1 MDIDSSNRAES
12 GLEYSSA
19 MSVKLDLLKTN
30 RGTILEIARRNKG
43 LSISVFGSVARG
55 EDTDTSDFDFDFLVD
70 FDQGASFFD
79 QFQMQQE
86 LSEFLRAS
94 VDVIS
99 LHALKPRDSDIRKEA
114 LVL

>member
-1 MDIDSSNRAES
+1 MTIDWLDLTKSEL
-12 GLEYSSA
+12 GYSSA
-19 MSVKLDLLKTN
+19 MGKKLDLLKAN
-30 RGTILEIARRNKG
+30 REVILEITKRNKG

-55 EDTDTSDFDFDFLVD
+55 EDTDTSDFDFLVD
-70 FDQGASFFD
+70 SAQGASFFD

-86 LSEFLRAS
+86 LSEFLKAS

-99 LHALKPRDSDIRKEA
+99 LRALKARDSDIREEA

>member
-1 MDIDSSNRAES
+1 
-12 GLEYSSA
+12 
-19 MSVKLDLLKTN
+19 MSVKLDLLRAN
-30 RGTILEIARRNKG
+30 RGTILEIAKRNKG

-55 EDTDTSDFDFDFLVD
+55 EDTDTSDFDFLVD
-70 FDQGASFFD
+70 FSQGASFFD

-86 LSEFLRAS
+86 LSEFLEAP

-99 LHALKPRDSDIRKEA
+99 LHALKPRDSDIREEA

>member
-1 MDIDSSNRAES
+1 M
-12 GLEYSSA
+12 G
-19 MSVKLDLLKTN
+19 MKLDLLKAN
-30 RGTILEIARRNKG
+30 REIIIEIVKRNKG
-43 LSISVFGSVARG
+43 LSISVFGSVVRG
-55 EDTDTSDFDFDFLVD
+55 EDTDTSDFDFLVS

-86 LSEFLRAS
+86 LSEFLNAP

-99 LHALKPRDSDIRKEA
+99 LHALKPRDSDIREEA

>member
-1 MDIDSSNRAES
+1 M
-12 GLEYSSA
+12 GYSSA
-19 MSVKLDLLKTN
+19 MGTKLDLLKAN
-30 RGTILEIARRNKG
+30 RETILEIVKRNKG

-55 EDTDTSDFDFDFLVD
+55 EDTDTSDYDFLVD
-70 FDQGASFFD
+70 FAQGASFFD

-86 LSEFLRAS
+86 LSEFLKAS

-99 LHALKPRDSDIRKEA
+99 LHALKPRDSDIREEA